1 MKYTNVCQTAR
12 GAILLFLLLQLT
24 NPRTQ
29 GKIGVLNPFTEYVRY
44 LPKQTLL
51 PTFWSDAEKSLL
63 IGTSLE
69 AALESKLKNLSDDFD
84 LIRARTTSIAW
95 CRQYWWDAD
104 CVTRTFSDWKRA
116 DALYRSRALDLPG
129 TGHAV
134 VPCIDMA
141 NHASGDETTAFYAT
155 ASDGIAVLRLRPGKK
170 VYPGD
175 EITISYGDEKG
186 ACEMLYSYGFIEDTM
201 ISAKELYLELDIPD
215 DDPLGKLK
223 RQVAK
228 VPPGFRLYLQTQ
240 DDRTGWEGAF
250 VWLCCI
256 NEEDGLEFKELQDNN
271 GERELQAS
279 WKDQDISD
287 FESFQETLKNE
298 PTWDIYQL
306 RATVLLYERVTQ
318 QLLRLE
324 SSEKYV
330 QELWESEDLDDHV
343 YDKAMKLRD
352 LEQSLLLQAFEEFDT
367 KVRYSYLLELKI
379 DGITR
384 TNVTA
389 SRNFN
394 YRNLPWS
401 KGI

>member
-84 LIRARTTSIAW
+84 LIRARTVSIAW
-95 CRQYWWDAD
+95 CRQYWWDTE
-104 CVTRTFSDWKRA
+104 CVTRTFSDWKQV

-155 ASDGIAVLRLRPGKK
+155 ASNGSAVLRLRPGKK
-170 VYPGD
+170 VDPGN
-175 EITISYGDEKG
+175 EITISYGDGKG

-201 ISAKELYLELDIPD
+201 ISAKELYLELNIPD

-240 DDRTGWEGAF
+240 DDKTGWEGAF

-256 NEEDGLEFKELQDNN
+256 NEEDGLEFKELQDSN

-279 WKDQDISD
+279 WKDQDISN
-287 FESFQETLKNE
+287 FESFTEILKNE

-324 SSEKYV
+324 KSEKYV
-330 QELWESEDLDDHV
+330 QELWGSEDFDDNV

-352 LEQSLLLQAFEEFDT
+352 LEQTLLLQAFEEFDT
-367 KVRYSYLLELKI
+367 KVRYSLFV
-379 DGITR
+379 GAQNR
-384 TNVTA
+384 
-389 SRNFN
+389 RN
-394 YRNLPWS
+394 YPH
-401 KGI
+401 

>member
-1 MKYTNVCQTAR
+1 MEYTNVCQTAR
-12 GAILLFLLLQLT
+12 GAILIFLLLQLT

-69 AALESKLKNLSDDFD
+69 AALEAKLKSLSDDFD
-84 LIRARTTSIAW
+84 LIRARTISIAW
-95 CRQYWWDAD
+95 CKQYWWDAE
-104 CVTRTFSDWKRA
+104 CVSRTFSDWKRV

-141 NHASGDETTAFYAT
+141 NHSSGEETTALYKT
-155 ASDGIAVLRLRPGKK
+155 APNGSAVLYLRAGKK
-170 VYPGD
+170 VSPSD
-175 EITISYGDEKG
+175 EITISYGDDKG

-201 ISAKELYLELDIPD
+201 VSAKELFLELDIPN
-215 DDPLGKLK
+215 DDPLRILK
-223 RQVAK
+223 SQVAK

-240 DDRTGWEGAF
+240 DDIIGWEGAF

-256 NEEDGLEFKELQDNN
+256 NEEDGLEFRELQDSN
-271 GERELQAS
+271 GERELRAS

-287 FESFQETLKNE
+287 FEDFQEVLKNE
-298 PTWDIYQL
+298 PAWEIYQL

-324 SSEKYV
+324 NSEGYV
-330 QELWESEDLDDHV
+330 QELWESEDLDDNV

-352 LEQSLLLQAFEEFDT
+352 LEQTLLLQAFEEFDT
-367 KVRYSYLLELKI
+367 KVRSSYLLELKI
-379 DGITR
+379 DGIH
-384 TNVTA
+384 
-389 SRNFN
+389 
-394 YRNLPWS
+394 PH
-401 KGI
+401 

>member
-24 NPRTQ
+24 NPRTH
-29 GKIGVLNPFTEYVRY
+29 GKIGVLNPFTEYARY

-69 AALESKLKNLSDDFD
+69 AALESKLKILSDDFD
-84 LIRARTTSIAW
+84 LIRAKTTSIAW
-95 CRQYWWDAD
+95 CRQYWWDAE
-104 CVTRTFSDWKRA
+104 CVTRTFSDWKQV

-155 ASDGIAVLRLRPGKK
+155 ASDGSAVLCLRPGKK

-175 EITISYGDEKG
+175 EITISYGDGKG

-201 ISAKELYLELDIPD
+201 ISAKELFLEFDIPD
-215 DDPLGKLK
+215 DDPLKKLK

-240 DDRTGWEGAF
+240 DDKTGWEGAF

-256 NEEDGLEFKELQDNN
+256 NEEDGLEFKELQDSN

-298 PTWDIYQL
+298 PAWDIYQL

-324 SSEKYV
+324 NSEEYV
-330 QELWESEDLDDHV
+330 QELWESEDLDDNV

-352 LEQSLLLQAFEEFDT
+352 LEQTLLLQAFEEFDT

-384 TNVTA
+384 TNVKA
-389 SRNFN
+389 SE
-394 YRNLPWS
+394 
-401 KGI
+401 